1 MGLKPEQLRQ
11 MLGSAASPTA
21 ALALKA
27 TSDMHFD
34 ILFNDSAATSHRSE
48 TAA

>member
-21 ALALKA
+21 ALALEA
-27 TSDMHFD
+27 TADMHFD
-34 ILFNDSAATSHRSE
+34 IFFNDPAATSHRSE
-48 TAA
+48 AAA